1 MRPVVCFSDTNSYIC
16 VRIMELM
23 AQTNYIKIH
32 NGSVDAKLDVL
43 IYEADGVTYAY
54 APALD
59 LVGYGENTEQAKQ
72 SFSVVIGSYFEFG
85 LKRGTLEEDLK
96 RHNWVKKQTRA
107 EFSLPKAWMLFNTS
121 KQMQSIYSGKFI
133 KDNIP
138 VSYAAC

>member
-1 MRPVVCFSDTNSYIC
+1 
-16 VRIMELM
+16 MELM
-23 AQTNYIKIH
+23 TQTNYINIH
-32 NGSVDAKLDVL
+32 EGTIDAQLDVL

-59 LVGYGENTEQAKQ
+59 LVGYGEDAERAKA
-72 SFSVVIGSYFEFG
+72 SFVVVIEDFFEYG
-85 LKRGTLEEDLK
+85 LKRGTLEEDLR
-96 RHNWVKKQTRA
+96 RHNWVKKQTRS
-107 EFSLPKAWMLFNTS
+107 EFSLPKAWMLFSTS